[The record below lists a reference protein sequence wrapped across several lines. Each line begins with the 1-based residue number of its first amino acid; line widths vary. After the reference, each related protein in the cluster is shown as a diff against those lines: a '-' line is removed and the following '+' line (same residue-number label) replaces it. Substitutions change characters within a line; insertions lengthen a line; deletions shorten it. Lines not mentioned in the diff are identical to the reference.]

1 MEEYEYRWIGTDE
14 DLINNGFKLE
24 IDYEIYAT
32 KDNSWSF
39 CVDRDCLRVKYK
51 TPKHL
56 EQIEELL
63 KKGVIKRYRI
73 RPKSNK

>member
-39 CVDRDCLRVKYK
+39 CVDRR
-51 TPKHL
+51 
-56 EQIEELL
+56 II
-63 KKGVIKRYRI
+63 KKGVTKQY
-73 RPKSNK
+73 PCFKKG